1 MLIQSLDDFMRVR
14 TVATTA
20 KQFQALSAFCREQA
34 T

>member
-14 TVATTA
+14 AVATTA